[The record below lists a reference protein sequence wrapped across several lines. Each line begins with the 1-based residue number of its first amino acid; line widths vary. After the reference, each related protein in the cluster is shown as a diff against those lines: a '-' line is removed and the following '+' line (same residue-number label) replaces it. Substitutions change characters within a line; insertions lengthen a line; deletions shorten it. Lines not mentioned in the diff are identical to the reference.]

1 MNRREFMR
9 NAALA
14 SGGLWAGLNWPTS
27 GDIGGVRGSCPK
39 SPKPARSLCVL
50 RLDELTTLAWDM
62 QLTLSCLQGIVNRR
76 RPELY
81 LIHDRYD
88 ELWLNWLHERG
99 DIDKVEWLSVRHVFD
114 RFLPQASCLFVTDP
128 SIPATV
134 NVATMLAGIYGGLVS
149 TAETWKQYDLRV
161 GSNPD
166 SLKDG
171 LDLGKMGW
179 KQDLDAYRWAFQTL
193 DARLSREAI
202 AILDPNE
209 VAFRDYLVE
218 FSIPTFWISGPQD
231 VAKYPA
237 ARPDEEKEFARAIM
251 MRWPPNIPCLGWPS
265 GGYKETG
272 IGENP
277 GIRLSSECAKF
288 AVCTAFDGYSP
299 TVGNLSVHSGTSA
312 ILTRSVPPLELQPDK
327 VYCAFIRSDGDGMN
341 FVRHYYRELFDDPNH
356 GQVPLGWQLGPMV
369 SDLMPDVADYYYRYA
384 RPGDCFVNALTGAG
398 YIWEEYYAKG
408 CPAAQQPEILRS
420 YQQLSAR
427 YRKRIDATVMCTGNE
442 MPPDILKTFADEE
455 GIRAIFANYV
465 RSEETTLQNLMSE
478 SDGRPVFRNVMGL
491 ASWLSANLDFTT
503 YSQQET
509 VRNVVKEIKR
519 WTPAHRPAFLFISL
533 NNWLREMGMLT
544 QIVDGLGAEY
554 VAVRP
559 DQLVGLYKSM

>member
-1 MNRREFMR
+1 MC
-9 NAALA
+9 A
-14 SGGLWAGLNWPTS
+14 
-27 GDIGGVRGSCPK
+27 
-39 SPKPARSLCVL
+39 L
-50 RLDELTTLAWDM
+50 RLEELTTLAWDM
-62 QLTLSCLQGIVNRR
+62 RLTLSCLQGIVNRR

-88 ELWLNWLHERG
+88 ELWLHWLQERG
-99 DIDKVEWLSVRHVFD
+99 DIDKVDWLTVRQAFD
-114 RFLPQASCLFVTDP
+114 RFLPQVSCLFVTDP

-134 NVATMLAGIYGGLVS
+134 NVATMVAGAYGGLVS
-149 TAETWKQYDLRV
+149 TPETCKQYDLPV
-161 GSNPD
+161 GSNPR

-179 KQDLDAYRWAFQTL
+179 KKDLEAYRWAFQML
-193 DARLSREAI
+193 DEHLSRQAI
-202 AILDPNE
+202 AILDPSE

-218 FSIPTFWISGPQD
+218 FTIPTFWISGSQD
-231 VAKYPA
+231 VAKNPTA
-237 ARPDEEKEFARAIM
+237 QPEEEKEFARAIM

-272 IGENP
+272 IGEDP
-277 GIRLSSECAKF
+277 GIRLNSECAKF
-288 AVCTAFDGYSP
+288 EVCTAFDGYSP

-312 ILTRSVPPLELQPDK
+312 TLSQSIPPVQLQPDK

-341 FVRHYYRELFDDPNH
+341 FVRHYYRELFDDPSH

-369 SDLMPDVADYYYRYA
+369 MDLMPDIADYYYRHA

-398 YIWEEYYAKG
+398 YIWEEHYAKG
-408 CPAAQQPEILRS
+408 YPAAQQPEILRS

-427 YRKRIDATVMCTGNE
+427 YRQRIDATVMCTGNE
-442 MPPDILKTFADEE
+442 MPPDLLKTFAGEE

-465 RSEETTLQNLMSE
+465 RSEETTLQNVTSE
-478 SDGRPVFRNVMGL
+478 SGGRPVFRNVRGL
-491 ASWLSANLDFTT
+491 TSWLSADLDFTT

-509 VRNVVKEIKR
+509 VRNVVKKVKQ
-519 WTPAHRPAFLFISL
+519 WTPAHRPAFLFVSL
-533 NNWLREMGMLT
+533 NNWLREMGMLA
-544 QIVDGLGAEY
+544 QIVNGLGAEY

-559 DQLVGLYKSM
+559 DQLVDLYKAR